1 MLKFLS
7 VLLFPLSVLALPA
20 LNVDEPTFDFKT
32 PIPYA
37 QKTIRYD
44 VIFDTKGDAK
54 LVENT
59 TEEKEE
65 TTENKKSK
73 VLLRETL
80 SFSPKQKTLSEQAQK
95 TIQNLT
101 DTMKR
106 NKGSHTTIT
115 LFFYSGSGFETAE
128 SKRLALKRSLAIK
141 KEMKKYQ
148 IGATRMFIQIKET
161 ATKHTSHI
169 AHIILKSQ

>member
-1 MLKFLS
+1 M
-7 VLLFPLSVLALPA
+7 
-20 LNVDEPTFDFKT
+20 DEPFFNFDT
-32 PIPYA
+32 PLPYA

-44 VIFDTKGDAK
+44 VIFDGKGDAK
-54 LVENT
+54 MVENT
-59 TEEKEE
+59 TPE
-65 TTENKKSK
+65 TTETIEDKKAPK
-73 VLLRETL
+73 VILRETL

-95 TIQNLT
+95 TIQSLT

-106 NKGSHTTIT
+106 EKESHATIT
-115 LFFYSGSGFETAE
+115 LFFYAGSGFETAE

-148 IGATRMFIQIKET
+148 IDAARMFIQIKET

-169 AHIILKSQ
+169 AHIILRSQ